1 VLDLAACAT
10 DFLPAA
16 PNGDA
21 TNRRGPR
28 VAFQATVRILALA
41 ALAAVASCSKPDP
54 KGNGPEGTP
63 DVGVVTLSAQPVTL
77 ATELP
82 GRATPFESSDVRPQ
96 VGGIIVARPFIE
108 GANVK
113 AGQVLYRIDPAPY
126 RAAYDQAKAQAASA
140 EANLVTTQLKA
151 QRYGDLVKIN
161 GVAKQDY
168 DDAEAAYKQAVAQVA
183 QLRAAAE
190 AARINLAYAT
200 ITAPISG
207 RVGPSTV
214 TKGAL
219 VTTGQTAALT
229 TIQRL
234 DPIYVDVTQSASDLL
249 RLRRALAA
257 GQLTGGPTS
266 VPVRLKLDDGSSYP
280 QEGKLQ
286 FADVTVDQTTGAVT
300 LRALFPNP
308 DGVLLPGMFV
318 RAEVAEGVVPSG
330 ILAPQQGV
338 SRDERGRP
346 TALVVDAA
354 GKAELRNLELGQAV
368 GDKWL
373 VTSGLRSGD
382 RLIVQ
387 GLQRVKAN
395 QAVHAVPV
403 TLVPAPALE

>member
-1 VLDLAACAT
+1 
-10 DFLPAA
+10 
-16 PNGDA
+16 
-21 TNRRGPR
+21 
-28 VAFQATVRILALA
+28 VAFQMTVRTLALLALA
-41 ALAAVASCSKPDP
+41 GLASCSKPDP
-54 KGNGPEGTP
+54 HGDPAGEGPP

-82 GRATPFESSDVRPQ
+82 GRATPYETSDVRPQ
-96 VGGIIVARPFIE
+96 VGGIIIARPFTE

-151 QRYGDLVKIN
+151 QRYGELVKIN

-168 DDAEAAYKQAVAQVA
+168 DDAEAAYKQAAAQVA

-249 RLRRALAA
+249 RLKRALAA

-266 VPVRLKLDDGSSYP
+266 VPVRLRLDDGSTYP
-280 QEGKLQ
+280 LEGKLQ

-308 DGVLLPGMFV
+308 DGILLPGMFV

-330 ILAPQQGV
+330 LLAPQQGV

-346 TALVVDAA
+346 TALVVAA
-354 GKAELRNLELGQAV
+354 NGKAQLKDLELGQAV
-368 GDKWL
+368 GDNWL
-373 VTSGLRSGD
+373 VTSGLNPGD

-387 GLQRVKAN
+387 GLQRVKPG
-395 QAVHAVPV
+395 QAVHATPV
-403 TLVPAPALE
+403 ALPRSAG

>member
-1 VLDLAACAT
+1 
-10 DFLPAA
+10 
-16 PNGDA
+16 
-21 TNRRGPR
+21 

-41 ALAAVASCSKPDP
+41 ALAAVAGCSKPDP
-54 KGNGPEGTP
+54 KAGGPDGPTE
-63 DVGVVTLSAQPVTL
+63 VGVVTLAAQPVTL

-82 GRATPFESSDVRPQ
+82 GRATPYETSDVRPQ
-96 VGGIIVARPFIE
+96 VGGIIIARPFTE
-108 GANVK
+108 GANVR

-151 QRYGDLVKIN
+151 ERYGELVKIN

-168 DDAEAAYKQAVAQVA
+168 DDAEAAYKQAAAQVA

-249 RLRRALAA
+249 RLRRALAD

-266 VPVRLKLDDGSSYP
+266 VPVRLKLDDGSDYP
-280 QEGKLQ
+280 LEGKLQ
-286 FADVTVDQTTGAVT
+286 FADVTVDQTTGTVT

-308 DGVLLPGMFV
+308 SGILLPGMFV

-330 ILAPQQGV
+330 LLAPQQGV

-346 TALVVDAA
+346 TALVVGAD
-354 GKAELRNLELGQAV
+354 GKAQLRNLVLGQAV

-373 VTSGLRSGD
+373 VESGLKAGD

-387 GLQRVKAN
+387 GLQRAKPG
-395 QAVHAVPV
+395 QAVRTV
-403 TLVPAPALE
+403 TADLTPPPATE

>member
-1 VLDLAACAT
+1 
-10 DFLPAA
+10 
-16 PNGDA
+16 
-21 TNRRGPR
+21 
-28 VAFQATVRILALA
+28 VAFQTTVRNLALV
-41 ALAAVASCSKPDP
+41 ALVAVAGCNKSDKHD
-54 KGNGPEGTP
+54 NGQEGPP
-63 DVGVVTLSAQPVTL
+63 DVGVVTLTAQPVIL

-96 VGGIIVARPFIE
+96 VGGIIIDRPFTE

-126 RAAYDQAKAQAASA
+126 RAAYDQAKAQAESA
-140 EANLVTTQLKA
+140 AANLVTTRLKA
-151 QRYGDLVKIN
+151 QRYGELVSIN

-168 DDAEAAYKQAVAQVA
+168 DDAEAAYKQAAAQVA

-234 DPIYVDVTQSASDLL
+234 DPIYVDVTQSANDLL
-249 RLRRALAA
+249 RLKRALAA
-257 GQLTGGPTS
+257 GQLTGGPTT
-266 VPVRLKLDDGSSYP
+266 VPVRLRLDDGSDYP
-280 QEGKLQ
+280 LEGKLQ

-308 DGVLLPGMFV
+308 NGVLLPGMFV
-318 RAEVAEGVVPSG
+318 RAEVAEGIVPSG
-330 ILAPQQGV
+330 VLAPQQGV
-338 SRDERGRP
+338 SRDERGLP
-346 TALVVDAA
+346 TALIVDAS
-354 GKAELRNLELGQAV
+354 GKAKLQDIKLGQAV
-368 GDKWL
+368 GPNWL
-373 VTSGLRSGD
+373 VTDGLKPGD

-387 GLQRVKAN
+387 GLQRVKPG
-395 QAVHAVPV
+395 QIVHATPV
-403 TLVPAPALE
+403 VLTAPKTAG